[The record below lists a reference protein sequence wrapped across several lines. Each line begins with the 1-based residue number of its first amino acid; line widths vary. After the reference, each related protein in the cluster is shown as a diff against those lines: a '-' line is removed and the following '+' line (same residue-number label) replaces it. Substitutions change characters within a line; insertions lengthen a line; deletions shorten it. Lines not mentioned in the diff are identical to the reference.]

1 MTAGAA
7 GLGGAWKPP
16 RRSLPPEGGR
26 LLARRRPCVHL
37 AWADRGVGGARVCG
51 GARLRSVR
59 TACSWPR
66 SWGGGARLRSGR
78 TACSWP
84 RSWRPPPPR
93 PGQSRC
99 TLLPPLSLHR
109 RAAHAQCAHVAH
121 ARASRAR
128 SRCLHGDDPAGGMAA
143 CWCALSRGVRGSG
156 TPPVAGRP
164 PGATPRGAAYPP
176 ATGLP
181 PLGLQFRE
189 ARVGGT
195 ACGRASLEAGA
206 ARRSCDSAAR
216 TAEPRWGGVPS
227 WTRHGGDP
235 CRSWGSKSQSTSCS
249 N

>member
-1 MTAGAA
+1 MRGSP
-7 GLGGAWKPP
+7 LGVVFPP
-16 RRSLPPEGGR
+16 
-26 LLARRRPCVHL
+26 
-37 AWADRGVGGARVCG
+37 RGVGCWLGGDRASTSLGRIVGWAGPGCAAGHACDLSALRVRGPAPG
-51 GARLRSVR
+51 GA
-59 TACSWPR
+59 
-66 SWGGGARLRSGR
+66 
-78 TACSWP
+78 
-84 RSWRPPPPR
+84 PPPP
-93 PGQSRC
+93 GLSRC
-99 TLLPPLSLHR
+99 PLLPPLSLHSPPGRR

>member
-1 MTAGAA
+1 MTARAA

-26 LLARRRPCVHL
+26 LLARRRPCLHL

-59 TACSWPR
+59 TACP
-66 SWGGGARLRSGR
+66 
-78 TACSWP
+78 WP
-84 RSWRPPPPR
+84 RSWRRPPP
-93 PGQSRC
+93 GLSRC
-99 TLLPPLSLHR
+99 PLLPPLSLHSPPGRR